1 MKDATSGPRGG
12 SCRGDAE
19 RLSTLDRTTARE
31 GGRALP
37 TNADLRRKPPF
48 QPVKPFLRQTGPPSA
63 RSGVTLGS
71 HPARDPPNPDE
82 PRGSAMITGLS
93 RAHH

>member
-1 MKDATSGPRGG
+1 MGVPAGEMQKGCQHWTVPLHGRGW
-12 SCRGDAE
+12 
-19 RLSTLDRTTARE
+19 
-31 GGRALP
+31 ALP

-71 HPARDPPNPDE
+71 HPAPDPPNPDE